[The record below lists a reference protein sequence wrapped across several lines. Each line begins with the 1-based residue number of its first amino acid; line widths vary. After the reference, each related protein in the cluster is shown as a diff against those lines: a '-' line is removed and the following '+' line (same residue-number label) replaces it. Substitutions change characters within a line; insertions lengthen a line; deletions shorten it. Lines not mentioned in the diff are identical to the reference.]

1 MQSGRL
7 LVSGS
12 DFYCGNSTNSPCQLA
27 LRNQIPPQVD
37 TSQFALK
44 REIENTLSKKSIER
58 TISLSEDTGDIDI
71 FTKDEMID
79 VSKNRMIL
87 RLDLDGKVYPKYS
100 DSYFYFLVH
109 DEESWSDGAIYSI
122 TGKQKGEVFNL
133 SSTVLFIRDGGLFVP
148 NGNYDGSG
156 TPRIYGNHP
165 IQLNLSSDNPPSSGS
180 LHLKIT
186 SFSI

>member
-1 MQSGRL
+1 M
-7 LVSGS
+7 LVNGS
-12 DFYCGNSTNSPCQLA
+12 DFYCGNSSNNLCQLA

-58 TISLSEDTGDIDI
+58 TISISSVSEDIEI

-79 VSKNRMIL
+79 VSKNRMII

-100 DSYFYFLVH
+100 DSYFYFVV
-109 DEESWSDGAIYSI
+109 SDTEAFSNDGYICSI
-122 TGKQKGEVFNL
+122 RGRQKGEVFNL
-133 SSTVLFIRDGGLFVP
+133 SSTSLFIKSYAFTP
-148 NGNYDGSG
+148 NGNGGGTG
-156 TPRIYGNHP
+156 TPCIYGYNP
-165 IQLNLSSDNPPSSGS
+165 IRLYLSSSNPPSSGS
-180 LHLKIT
+180 FHLKIT